1 MAAHKI
7 TVPHCHLSS
16 APLWPSPRLITKPAL
31 KRQCAI
37 APLCGTEGSSMNN
50 SPRSSEWHSAFPQ
63 YYSVY
68 TPNMT
73 G

>member
-1 MAAHKI
+1 MSGHQI
-7 TVPHCHLSS
+7 TISHYHPSS
-16 APLWPSPRLITKPAL
+16 APLWPSPRLISKLAL
-31 KRQCAI
+31 EGQCVI

-50 SPRSSEWHSAFPQ
+50 SPRSSEWHFAFPQ

-68 TPNMT
+68 TPNMA

>member
-1 MAAHKI
+1 MAHHTI
-7 TVPHCHLSS
+7 YISHDHHLHRS
-16 APLWPSPRLITKPAL
+16 PFGSPRLPSELAL
-31 KRQCAI
+31 RRQCVM

-50 SPRSSEWHSAFPQ
+50 SPRSSEWHFAFPQ

-68 TPNMT
+68 TPNMA